1 MEQKVKRVLVL
12 CDPNATTTKGNIT
25 KIVGGQGY
33 NVIKASTIK
42 ALESLRD
49 GGVADL
55 VILGQHKNASVMK
68 EWLEDNCLGVPIIVI
83 VGCECESQ
91 KIDHTDNEIK
101 ASELHLLPA
110 LIERK
115 IGPPKPLG

>member
-12 CDPNATTTKGNIT
+12 CDPNATRGNIT

-49 GGVADL
+49 SRVTDL
-55 VILGQHKNASVMK
+55 VIIGQNTNASVMK

-101 ASELHLLPA
+101 ASELDQLPE
-110 LIERK
+110 LIKRL
-115 IGPPKPLG
+115 IGPAKPLG